1 MTDESRPPARTA
13 IDPAALARIAAR
25 LPGAGRIG
33 GEDMERLP
41 TTGLAHDH
49 LRLRGLRIDDLPVLL
64 RVPRTSF
71 WGLAPGAALARQAEA
86 FRRLAPSD
94 RTPRLLAVFE
104 PEPDLPYGALA
115 VEEIAGTEPDLP
127 HDLPALAQ
135 ALAAIHGLPVP
146 PPEARPPLDD
156 QTRPVAATLA
166 VIEAQADHLEAA
178 GLHPESR
185 AMLAE
190 DLAWAR
196 HFAVGAGAE
205 AQPRALALTDTQ
217 PGNFL
222 IGADGSARCVD
233 LEKALYGAI
242 AIDLAHATIPPAVGW
257 DPACAAELSAADIA
271 GFYRAYLAAAEPSL
285 AKALRPWL
293 APMRRLTW
301 LRTVTIFAKMK
312 AAHLSGAWTGHDLAP
327 AFRAHVL
334 AHIDRCHDP
343 ARIAAMRAEWSDGQ
357 DPLSTL

>member
-1 MTDESRPPARTA
+1 MTDESQRSARTA

-33 GEDMERLP
+33 GEDLERLP

-49 LRLRGLRIDDLPVLL
+49 LRLRGVAVGGLPVLL

-86 FRRLAPSD
+86 FRRLAPSS

-115 VEEIAGTEPDLP
+115 VEEVAGTAPDLP
-127 HDLPALAQ
+127 RDLPALAQ

-146 PPEARPPLDD
+146 PRAMRPPLDD
-156 QTRPVAATLA
+156 QTRPVATTLA
-166 VIEAQADHLEAA
+166 VIEAQADHVDAA
-178 GLHPESR
+178 GLHPDSC

-196 HFAVGAGAE
+196 RFSAGAGAE
-205 AQPRALALTDTQ
+205 AQPRALVLTDTQ

-222 IGADGSARCVD
+222 IGANGSARCVD
-233 LEKALYGAI
+233 LEKALYGAV

-257 DPACAAELSAADIA
+257 DPACAADLSSADIL
-271 GFYRAYLAAAEPSL
+271 GFYRTYLGAAEPSL

-327 AFRAHVL
+327 DFLAHVL

-343 ARIAAMRAEWSDGQ
+343 VRIAAMRAEWTDGL
-357 DPLSTL
+357 DPLSAL

>member
-1 MTDESRPPARTA
+1 MTDESRASARTA

-25 LPGAGRIG
+25 LPSSGRIG
-33 GEDMERLP
+33 AKDLELLP

-49 LRLRGLRIDDLPVLL
+49 LRLSGVAVDGLPVLL

-71 WGLAPGAALARQAEA
+71 WGLAPGAALTRQAEA
-86 FRRLAPSD
+86 FRRLALSG

-104 PEPDLPYGALA
+104 PELDLPYGALA
-115 VEEIAGTEPDLP
+115 VEEIAGRPPWLP
-127 HDLPALAQ
+127 RDLPALAQ
-135 ALAAIHGLPVP
+135 ALAAIHRLPIP

-156 QTRPVAATLA
+156 QTEPVAATLA
-166 VIEAQADHLEAA
+166 VIEAQAGHLDAA
-178 GLHPESR
+178 RLHPDSR

-190 DLAWAR
+190 ELAWAR
-196 HFAVGAGAE
+196 SFAATTLEE
-205 AQPRALALTDTQ
+205 AQPRALVLTDTQ

-222 IGADGSARCVD
+222 IRADGSARCVD

-257 DPACAAELSAADIA
+257 DPACATELSADDIA
-271 GFYRAYLAAAEPSL
+271 GFYRAYLAAAEPAL
-285 AKALRPWL
+285 AKALHPWL

-312 AAHLSGAWTGHDLAP
+312 AAHLTGAWTGHDLAP
-327 AFRAHVL
+327 TFLAHVL

-343 ARIAAMRAEWSDGQ
+343 ARIAAMRAEWLGGDG
-357 DPLSTL
+357 PLELD

>member
-1 MTDESRPPARTA
+1 MTDESPARTT

-33 GEDMERLP
+33 GEDLELLP

-49 LRLRGLRIDDLPVLL
+49 LRLRGVAVDGLPVLL

-71 WGLAPGAALARQAEA
+71 WGLAAGAALARQAEA
-86 FRRLAPSD
+86 FRRLAPSG

-104 PEPDLPYGALA
+104 PEPGLPYGALA
-115 VEEIAGTEPDLP
+115 VEEIAGTAPDLP
-127 HDLPALAQ
+127 RDLPALAQ
-135 ALAAIHGLPVP
+135 TLAAIHGLPVP

-166 VIEAQADHLEAA
+166 VIEVQADHLEAA

-190 DLAWAR
+190 ELAWAR
-196 HFAVGAGAE
+196 HFAAGAE
-205 AQPRALALTDTQ
+205 TQAQPRALILTDTQ

-222 IGADGSARCVD
+222 IGPDGSARCVD
-233 LEKALYGAI
+233 LEKALYGAV

-257 DPACAAELSAADIA
+257 DPACAADLTSADIL
-271 GFYRAYLAAAEPSL
+271 GFYRTYLAAAEPSL

-312 AAHLSGAWTGHDLAP
+312 AAHLSGAWTGDDLAP

-334 AHIDRCHDP
+334 AHIDRCHEP
-343 ARIAAMRAEWSDGQ
+343 VRIAAMRAEWADGQ
-357 DPLSTL
+357 GPLFTL

>member
-1 MTDESRPPARTA
+1 MTDKSRPPTRSS
-13 IDPAALARIAAR
+13 IDLAALARIATR
-25 LPGAGRIG
+25 LPGAGRVDGASLEI
-33 GEDMERLP
+33 LP

-49 LRLRGLRIDDLPVLL
+49 LRPRGVLIEGLPILL

-71 WGLAPGAALARQAEA
+71 WGLAPEDALARQAEA
-86 FRRLAPSD
+86 FRRLAPSG

-104 PEPDLPYGALA
+104 PEQDLPFGALA
-115 VEEIAGTEPDLP
+115 VEEVAGGPPRLP
-127 HDLPALAQ
+127 RDLPALART
-135 ALAAIHGLPVP
+135 LAAIHGIPVP
-146 PPEARPPLDD
+146 SSEARPPLED
-156 QTRPVAATLA
+156 QARPVAATLS
-166 VIEAQADHLEAA
+166 VIEAQAGHLETA
-178 GLHPESR
+178 GLHPDAR

-196 HFAVGAGAE
+196 EFAAGPE
-205 AQPRALALTDTQ
+205 VETQPRALVLTDTQ

-233 LEKALYGAI
+233 LEKALYGAV
-242 AIDLAHATIPPAVGW
+242 AIDLAHATIAPAVGW
-257 DPACAAELSAADIA
+257 DPSCAAALSLADIA
-271 GFYRAYLAAAEPSL
+271 GFYRVYLDAADPAL

-334 AHIDRCHDP
+334 GHIARCHEP
-343 ARIAAMRAEWSDGQ
+343 ARIAAMRAEWTEGP
-357 DPLSTL
+357 DPLSAL